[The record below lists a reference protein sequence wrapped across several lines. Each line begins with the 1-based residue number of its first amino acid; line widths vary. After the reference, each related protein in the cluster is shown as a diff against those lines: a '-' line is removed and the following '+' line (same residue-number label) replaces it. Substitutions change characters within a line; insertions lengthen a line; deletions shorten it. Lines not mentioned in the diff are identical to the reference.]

1 MHLKSQL
8 HTCIK
13 QPYGNIPLIDAME
26 NDKKHLRLSRNFQNL
41 RIYEFMYM

>member
-8 HTCIK
+8 HTSIK

-26 NDKKHLRLSRNFQNL
+26 NDKKAFVMDYNS
-41 RIYEFMYM
+41 